1 MTNRKTVSATDTE
14 VVVKKRRK
22 VSKEE
27 LLAQLK
33 AEQEGQPEN
42 AVAAE
47 VAGSLKTDNGAAE
60 PPAEQAQPE
69 NDAAAEQAAQEAAE
83 REAKRRARAVAHAC

>member
-1 MTNRKTVSATDTE
+1 MTSRKTVSATDTE
-14 VVVKKRRK
+14 VVVKKRRRA

-42 AVAAE
+42 AASAENTAE
-47 VAGSLKTDNGAAE
+47 VTGSLNSE
-60 PPAEQAQPE
+60 S
-69 NDAAAEQAAQEAAE
+69 
-83 REAKRRARAVAHAC
+83 AVGRQRG

>member
-1 MTNRKTVSATDTE
+1 MTNRKTVSTTDTE
-14 VVVKKRRK
+14 VVVKKRRNK

-42 AVAAE
+42 PVAEPAAE
-47 VAGSLKTDNGAAE
+47 RLGSLKAARVI
-60 PPAEQAQPE
+60 PIP
-69 NDAAAEQAAQEAAE
+69 
-83 REAKRRARAVAHAC
+83 KHLL

>member
-14 VVVKKRRK
+14 VVVKKRRNK

-42 AVAAE
+42 RGRGV
-47 VAGSLKTDNGAAE
+47 
-60 PPAEQAQPE
+60 
-69 NDAAAEQAAQEAAE
+69 QAAFGLCYSAVQFLSHLNQCIN
-83 REAKRRARAVAHAC
+83 RRCYRHCHTA